1 MSQHPFVLLSLAL
14 SSLLMAACGKQ
25 EPPPTKEQPAP
36 QAAAPKAAPLK
47 VGFVFV
53 SPIGDAGWTSQH
65 NLGRLAMEKAF
76 GDRVQTSFVE
86 KVPEGA
92 DAERVIRD
100 LAQQGNV
107 LIFTTSFGFMN
118 PTIKVAEEFPQ
129 TRFEH
134 ATGYKTA
141 ANVNTYNARFYEG
154 RYLAGVVAGRMSKSG
169 TLGYVAAFPIPEVL
183 QGINAFTLGARSVNP
198 KVQVR
203 VVWVNSW
210 YDPGKERD
218 AATTLIGQGAD
229 VVTHHTDSTA
239 TVAAAEEKGKMAI
252 AYHSDMRKFGPNAQL
267 AAVTHHW
274 GDYYTARAKA
284 VMDGTWSVKPA
295 KGSSSWK
302 GCPTACRKISSMTSG
317 SGKTPSAR
325 AACIRSPARSSRTRA
340 RKSSPAAR
348 SPTSNWARWITT
360 SPACSARCRPAASDY
375 RLRRALGHS
384 PLPSWRAV
392 DRAAARL
399 ARRNRPL
406 ARPARLGRL
415 YQRHLDGDRLSA
427 AGLARSA
434 ERDFRGR
441 YQKMLERCGEALVDL
456 IRAGG

>member
-25 EPPPTKEQPAP
+25 EPPPTKEQPAT

-129 TRFEH
+129 ARFEH

-284 VMDGTWSVKPA
+284 VMDGTWSVKPVWGGIREGFI
-295 KGSSSWK
+295 KLEGLSDSLPK
-302 GCPTACRKISSMTSG
+302 DLVDDVRKREDAIRSG
-317 SGKTPSAR
+317 SLRPFTGPIQSNEGKEVIASGALTDEQLGKMDYYVAGVLG
-325 AACIRSPARSSRTRA
+325 
-340 RKSSPAAR
+340 KV
-348 SPTSNWARWITT
+348 PT
-360 SPACSARCRPAASDY
+360 
-375 RLRRALGHS
+375 
-384 PLPSWRAV
+384 
-392 DRAAARL
+392 
-399 ARRNRPL
+399 
-406 ARPARLGRL
+406 
-415 YQRHLDGDRLSA
+415 
-427 AGLARSA
+427 
-434 ERDFRGR
+434 
-441 YQKMLERCGEALVDL
+441 
-456 IRAGG
+456 GGK